1 MFDPYGPPPPGYYPG
16 PPPPAYGYAYGPP
29 PFDPYGPPPP
39 VDPYGQPVGYD
50 AYGRPFVVVPGM
62 PPPVMDP
69 RLLEKHS
76 RRKHGKKRHRSDA
89 DSADEAGGRHGDGD
103 KQGKSKRSKNKER
116 ADPGCN
122 IYVYYVPSTWDSEAL
137 KKCFAHYGEVVSCTV
152 IKKESGESKGFGF
165 VGFDSV
171 EAARTAILGMD
182 GFPTEEGK
190 FLSVR
195 PKKGEEDMIVPEN
208 HLYPRAGRVDVGP
221 SGGRAPAGANIYVY
235 NLPTDWDEGHFYRHF
250 IHYGQITSITI
261 MRKEDTGDSRGFGFI
276 GFEQPSSAV
285 RAVKGMNGYEAT
297 AGKPLL
303 VSIKKGEEE
312 AAEVFMK
319 LLLLTDAMQKED
331 VSEEKLVQL
340 AEKPLIQQGMQSTK
354 SSLQGVPPDA
364 NLFVL
369 HIPEQWN
376 DDDLRRYFDPFGRI
390 LSIAIVRTS
399 DGASKGYGFVGYARP
414 SEAAE
419 AIRCMNGTK
428 VGKNSLIVK
437 LKEDRGR
444 H

>member
-1 MFDPYGPPPPGYYPG
+1 MYDPYGPPPPGYYPG
-16 PPPPAYGYAYGPP
+16 LPPPAYGYPPGAYGPP
-29 PFDPYGPPPP
+29 PPL
-39 VDPYGQPVGYD
+39 DPYGQPIFFDPVVN
-50 AYGRPFVVVPGM
+50 AYVVM
-62 PPPVMDP
+62 PPPVAFADP
-69 RLLEKHS
+69 RSLEKYGPT
-76 RRKHGKKRHRSDA
+76 RRRRGGRKRGKGTH
-89 DSADEAGGRHGDGD
+89 DEELGEEDVRHGDAAG
-103 KQGKSKRSKNKER
+103 SKRKQKDR
-116 ADPGCN
+116 AEPGCN
-122 IYVYYVPSTWDSEAL
+122 IYVYYVPAKWDTEAL
-137 KKCFAHYGEVVSCTV
+137 QSCFAHYGDVVSCTV
-152 IKKESGESKGFGF
+152 IKKETGESKGFGF

-195 PKKGEEDMIVPEN
+195 PKKGEEDMIAPKN
-208 HLYPRAGRVDVGP
+208 YLYPPPGRVDTGP

-235 NLPTDWDEGHFYRHF
+235 NLPVEWDEGHFYRHF

-285 RAVKGMNGYEAT
+285 RAVQGMNGFEAR

-331 VSEEKLVQL
+331 VSEERLKEL
-340 AEKPLIQQGMQSTK
+340 AEAPVIQQQGPQQVK
-354 SSLQGVPPDA
+354 SSLQAVPPDA

-369 HIPEQWN
+369 HIPEQWT
-376 DDDLRRYFDPFGRI
+376 DEDLRRYFDPFGKI
-390 LSIAIVRTS
+390 LSIAVVRNS

-414 SEAAE
+414 HDAAE

-428 VGKNSLIVK
+428 VGKNTLIVK